1 MDDRVK
7 RVPLAHSANDVG
19 EVESLAVHIEAVART
34 AAEFATAF
42 GASDELRLCGL
53 LHDIGKL
60 DPAFQ
65 ERLRGAPRRVDHCSI
80 GAWHALSRWKENGL
94 AAAACI
100 WGHHQGLQRLA
111 DLEDLRG
118 ISPDSRR
125 AACKRQRIRLG
136 EIDLESLLDWFDQH
150 GIVPP
155 KKIGAVCPMTQ
166 LFSRDTAAAS
176 MLDIR
181 MLYSCLVDADFLE
194 TEAHF
199 QAPVPGERYARPV
212 APELRPDEAWACLE
226 RYLDDLRSHS
236 NAPRQVQALREDL
249 FSACCKAAIRQPG
262 LFTLSAPTGAGKTLA
277 MLAFALRHCIIH
289 GLRRIVVV
297 LPYLTI
303 IEQTAG
309 IYRDIFEAVF
319 GDRYVLEH
327 HSLVGRENRAGSGTA
342 GEDSIDEVERTRRL
356 TAENWDAPIVL
367 TTSVQF
373 FESLFANRP
382 AACRKL
388 HRLAGSVILFDEA
401 QTFPVP
407 LAVPTLATLS
417 RLSQRYQCSVVFS
430 TATQPAFSH
439 LDKYVRKLAP
449 TGWEP
454 SEIVPPELDLFDRA
468 KRVDVR
474 WPKSEDRTITW
485 GQLADRL
492 AVAEQ
497 VLCVVNLKRHAI
509 ELVEQLKD
517 RVANRSLLHL
527 STNMCPAHRTAV
539 LDHVRDRLKRGD
551 PCRLVSTQ
559 CVEAGV
565 DLDFPAVYRAMGP
578 LDAIAQAA
586 GRCNRNGRRSSAE
599 VHVFIPEDEG
609 YPPGAYRHASQQT
622 KALLRAGP
630 IDINDP
636 TEFDRYFRT
645 LYDLHDFEHEELVKL
660 IRQRDFPAVAE
671 KYRLIDQ
678 LTINVLVP
686 YDQATFDAL
695 INQVEK
701 ADRLSPEQIRGWCR
715 RATPHAVSLY
725 RPNHDQPILAH
736 LMPISFGRVEP
747 NGETAR
753 WFHALPGLKYDDLIG
768 IPQEFE
774 SSYIM

>member
-1 MDDRVK
+1 MDDQAQSL
-7 RVPLAHSANDVG
+7 PLAHSANDVG
-19 EVESLAVHIEAVART
+19 EEESLAVHIEAVAKT
-34 AAEFATAF
+34 AAKFATVF
-42 GASDELRLCGL
+42 GASDESRLCGL

-80 GAWHALSRWKENGL
+80 GAWHALRWWKENGL

-111 DLEDLRG
+111 DTEDLRS
-118 ISPDSRR
+118 ISPDNRR
-125 AACKRQRIRLG
+125 AACKPKGIQFG
-136 EIDLESLLDWFDQH
+136 DVDLESLVQWFDQT
-150 GIVPP
+150 GIVLPE
-155 KKIGAVCPMTQ
+155 KIRAVCPMTQ
-166 LFSRDTAAAS
+166 LFRGETAAAS

-199 QAPVPGERYARPV
+199 QAPAPGERYVRPA
-212 APELRPDEAWACLE
+212 APELRPEEAWACLE
-226 RYLDDLRSHS
+226 RYLDDLRRQS
-236 NAPRQVQALREDL
+236 NAPRHIQAMREDL
-249 FSACCKAAIRQPG
+249 FSACCKAATGKPG
-262 LFTLSAPTGAGKTLA
+262 LFTLSAPTGTGKTLA
-277 MLAFALRHCIIH
+277 MLAFALRHCIAH
-289 GLRRIVVV
+289 DLRRIVVV

-309 IYRDIFEAVF
+309 IYREICEAAL
-319 GDRYVLEH
+319 GERCVLEH
-327 HSLVGRENRAGSGTA
+327 HSLTGRGGSSDRAATDD
-342 GEDSIDEVERTRRL
+342 DSIDEAERTRRF
-356 TAENWDAPIVL
+356 TAENWDAPIIV

-401 QTFPVP
+401 QTFPVH

-417 RLSQRYQCSVVFS
+417 RLSQRYRCSVMFS

-439 LDKYVRKLAP
+439 LDKHVRKLTP
-449 TGWEP
+449 TGWKP
-454 SEIVPPELDLFDRA
+454 DEIVPGELGLFTRA

-474 WPKSEDRTITW
+474 WPESDDRAVSW
-485 GQLADRL
+485 DRLADRL
-492 AVAEQ
+492 ADAEQ

-509 ELVEQLKD
+509 ELVERLKD
-517 RVANRSLLHL
+517 RVPERSLLHL
-527 STNMCPAHRTAV
+527 STNMCPAHRTVV
-539 LDHVRDRLKRGD
+539 LQQVRQRLDEAR
-551 PCRLVSTQ
+551 PCRLISTQ

-586 GRCNRNGRRSSAE
+586 GRCNRNGRRPSAE

-609 YPPGAYRHASQQT
+609 YPPGAYRRAAEQT
-622 KALLRAGP
+622 KNLLRGGP

-636 TEFDRYFRT
+636 AAFERYFRT
-645 LYDLHDFEHEELVKL
+645 LYDLHDLEREKLVEL

-678 LTINVLVP
+678 PTINVLVP
-686 YDQATFDAL
+686 YDQPTFDAL
-695 INQVEK
+695 VDQVEK
-701 ADRLSPEQIRGWCR
+701 ADQLSPEQIRGWCR

-725 RPNHDQPILAH
+725 RPNHDQPLLAH
-736 LMPISFGRVEP
+736 LMPISFGRAEP
-747 NGETAR
+747 DGETAR
-753 WFHALPGLKYDDLIG
+753 WFHALPDLTYDNLIG
-768 IPQEFE
+768 IPREFE
-774 SSYIM
+774 ASYFM